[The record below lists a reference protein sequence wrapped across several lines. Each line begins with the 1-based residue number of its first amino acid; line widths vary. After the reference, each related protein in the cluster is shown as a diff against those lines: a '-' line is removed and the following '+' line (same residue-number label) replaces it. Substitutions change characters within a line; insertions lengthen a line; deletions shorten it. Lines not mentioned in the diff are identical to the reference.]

1 MGKLYPAQVSLVIH
15 SYMCVAPS
23 YLPSLTFLFKV
34 FLNPNLA
41 FFPLFTVFSF
51 ALTYWSNCLFFSMAR
66 GLHVKHV
73 KYSTLSLLAA
83 LPSSPMQTPLS
94 VSCAAAVI
102 AASEANV
109 LVETKEVC

>member
-1 MGKLYPAQVSLVIH
+1 
-15 SYMCVAPS
+15 
-23 YLPSLTFLFKV
+23 
-34 FLNPNLA
+34 
-41 FFPLFTVFSF
+41 
-51 ALTYWSNCLFFSMAR
+51 MAR

-109 LVETKEVC
+109 LVETKGVC